1 MSSFNN
7 QLQSIPGDTMT
18 RTSYFARAFATAA
31 RRLVLVCVVY
41 CTIGLLQNSAHAVS
55 LQQLF
60 AGATIDNGGMRFS
73 NWQLISL
80 DFTAAT
86 APNLSL
92 IDVTATVD
100 DPRGLRFASGGQLTT
115 QGLNLIELYFE
126 YQVTVLSGAARMNS
140 NRLQITG
147 LTFNN
152 AGGMAFVS
160 ADITSGVNALGA
172 TLAIANN
179 ETQFF
184 SLLDIASFAPTAPIK
199 VTTNVF
205 VTGTLAV
212 DTVNLTTFTQR
223 FTRAVPGDFDSDGD
237 VDGADF
243 VIWQTNFPAASGKVL
258 ATGDADADGDVD
270 GADFVVWQT
279 NFPTSAAPGSS
290 PVPEPASISMAL
302 VAAAFLGLK
311 GRILGKIF

>member
-1 MSSFNN
+1 
-7 QLQSIPGDTMT
+7 
-18 RTSYFARAFATAA
+18 
-31 RRLVLVCVVY
+31 
-41 CTIGLLQNSAHAVS
+41 

-60 AGATIDNGGMRFS
+60 AGGTIDNGGMRFS
-73 NWQLISL
+73 NWQLLSL
-80 DFTAAT
+80 DHTATT

-92 IDVTATVD
+92 IDVTPTVD
-100 DPRGLRFASGGQLTT
+100 DPRGLRFAGGGQLTA
-115 QGLNLIELYFE
+115 QGLNTVALDFE
-126 YQVTVLSGAARMNS
+126 YQVTVLGGAARMYS

-152 AGGMAFVS
+152 AGGMALVS
-160 ADITSGVNALGA
+160 AQISSGGNELGD
-172 TLAIANN
+172 TLAIADN
-179 ETQFF
+179 EDQFF
-184 SLLDIASFAPTAPIK
+184 SLLDIANFAPTAPIK

-205 VTGTLAV
+205 VTGTFVA

-243 VIWQTNFPAASGKVL
+243 VIWQTNFPAASGKTL

-279 NFPTSAAPGSS
+279 NFPTTSAGGSS
-290 PVPEPASISMAL
+290 PVPEPTSLTLAL
-302 VAAAFLGLK
+302 VTAAFLGLK
-311 GRILGKIF
+311 GRKLVRLS